1 LKENEEFLS
10 YDVNDV
16 YSELVNNIMPTSF
29 NVFNQDIQNLLIT
42 AYGSTKMRS
51 YDFIKDYSFYQI
63 PIARCLEYFL
73 KFIFNNY
80 GIRFQAKKDRK
91 SYIYNNFGM
100 FKRDERLNEYILY
113 EEKCKS
119 KINNPEVVDS
129 LKRCYN
135 FYRERNPYVHAN
147 ITPSET
153 KTISDKSKADNFTLE
168 GLSLI
173 EDEYKKIKKYLT

>member
-1 LKENEEFLS
+1 M
-10 YDVNDV
+10 

-73 KFIFNNY
+73 KFIFSNY

-91 SYIYNNFGM
+91 AYIYNKFRM
-100 FKRDERLNEYILY
+100 FKRDEKLNEYILH
-113 EEKCKS
+113 EKMQVK
-119 KINNPEVVDS
+119 N
-129 LKRCYN
+129 
-135 FYRERNPYVHAN
+135 
-147 ITPSET
+147 
-153 KTISDKSKADNFTLE
+153 
-168 GLSLI
+168 
-173 EDEYKKIKKYLT
+173 